1 MTSID
6 YRNKYYLKLAL
17 LINVC
22 TMVYVVRL
30 IDIVFTDG
38 I

>member
-17 LINVC
+17 LINVS
-22 TMVYVVRL
+22 TMIYGVRL
-30 IDIVFTDG
+30 IDIVFTDR